1 MEKVSKKR
9 GKIITD
15 REELLVCQQYKD
27 GWTLRK
33 IATYANISQT
43 TVMAILRRREIP
55 LRNGK
60 QITEEQEKQVID
72 LYLSGGKIKEI
83 MSKTGVKSEQ
93 TIYRII
99 NNAGID
105 KRSCYLL
112 LLSMAFIKRPCR
124 NLAVIA

>member
-9 GKIITD
+9 RKIITD

-43 TVMAILRRREIP
+43 TVMAILRRREVS

-60 QITEEQEKQVID
+60 QITEEQEKQVVD
-72 LYLSGGKIKEI
+72 LYLSGEKIKEI
-83 MSKTGVKSEQ
+83 MSKTSVRSEQ

-99 NNAGID
+99 NNAGVD
-105 KRSCYLL
+105 KR
-112 LLSMAFIKRPCR
+112 RQ
-124 NLAVIA
+124 

>member
-15 REELLVCQQYKD
+15 REGLLVCQQYKD

-43 TVMAILRRREIP
+43 TVMAILRRREVS

-60 QITEEQEKQVID
+60 QITEEQEKQVVD
-72 LYLSGGKIKEI
+72 LYLSGEKIKEI
-83 MSKTGVKSEQ
+83 MSKTSVRSEQ

-99 NNAGID
+99 NNAGVD
-105 KRSCYLL
+105 KR
-112 LLSMAFIKRPCR
+112 R
-124 NLAVIA
+124 

>member
-43 TVMAILRRREIP
+43 TVMAILRRR
-55 LRNGK
+55 RS
-60 QITEEQEKQVID
+60 
-72 LYLSGGKIKEI
+72 LSG
-83 MSKTGVKSEQ
+83 TGNRSPKS
-93 TIYRII
+93 RK
-99 NNAGID
+99 N
-105 KRSCYLL
+105 R
-112 LLSMAFIKRPCR
+112 
-124 NLAVIA
+124 

>member
-43 TVMAILRRREIP
+43 TVMAILRRREVP

-60 QITEEQEKQVID
+60 QITKEQEKQVID
-72 LYLSGGKIKEI
+72 LYLSGEKIKEI
-83 MSKTGVKSEQ
+83 MSKTGIRSEQ

-99 NNAGID
+99 NNAGVD
-105 KRSCYLL
+105 KR
-112 LLSMAFIKRPCR
+112 R
-124 NLAVIA
+124 

>member
-1 MEKVSKKR
+1 MSKKR

-43 TVMAILRRREIP
+43 TVMAILRRREVS

-60 QITEEQEKQVID
+60 QITEEQEKQVVD
-72 LYLSGGKIKEI
+72 LYLSGEKIKEI
-83 MSKTGVKSEQ
+83 MSKTSVRSEQ

-99 NNAGID
+99 NNAGVD
-105 KRSCYLL
+105 KR
-112 LLSMAFIKRPCR
+112 R
-124 NLAVIA
+124 

>member
-1 MEKVSKKR
+1 MKTTIEKTVE
-9 GKIITD
+9 GFEN

-43 TVMAILRRREIP
+43 TVMAILRRREVS

-60 QITEEQEKQVID
+60 QITEEQEKQVVD
-72 LYLSGGKIKEI
+72 LYLSGEKIKEI
-83 MSKTGVKSEQ
+83 MSKTSVRSEQ

-99 NNAGID
+99 NNAGVD
-105 KRSCYLL
+105 KR
-112 LLSMAFIKRPCR
+112 RQ
-124 NLAVIA
+124 

>member
-1 MEKVSKKR
+1 MSKKR

-43 TVMAILRRREIP
+43 TVMAILRRREVS

-60 QITEEQEKQVID
+60 QITEEQEKQVVD
-72 LYLSGGKIKEI
+72 LYLSGEKIKEI
-83 MSKTGVKSEQ
+83 MSKTSVRSEQ

-99 NNAGID
+99 NNAGVD
-105 KRSCYLL
+105 KR
-112 LLSMAFIKRPCR
+112 RQ
-124 NLAVIA
+124 

>member
-15 REELLVCQQYKD
+15 RGELLVCQQYKD

-43 TVMAILRRREIP
+43 TVMAILRRREVS

-60 QITEEQEKQVID
+60 QITEEQEKQVVD
-72 LYLSGGKIKEI
+72 LYLSGEKIKEI
-83 MSKTGVKSEQ
+83 MSKTSVRSEQ

-99 NNAGID
+99 NNAGVD
-105 KRSCYLL
+105 KR
-112 LLSMAFIKRPCR
+112 RQ
-124 NLAVIA
+124 

>member
-72 LYLSGGKIKEI
+72 LSVRRKDQRDNVKNRGK
-83 MSKTGVKSEQ
+83 VRADDLQ
-93 TIYRII
+93 DHQQCWNR
-99 NNAGID
+99 
-105 KRSCYLL
+105 
-112 LLSMAFIKRPCR
+112 
-124 NLAVIA
+124 

>member
-60 QITEEQEKQVID
+60 QITEEQEKQVI
-72 LYLSGGKIKEI
+72 LLRYGLGGKAEYTQKQVAARLGI
-83 MSKTGVKSEQ
+83 SRSYVS
-93 TIYRII
+93 RIEK
-99 NNAGID
+99 NAIE
-105 KRSCYLL
+105 KLRLRFAAS
-112 LLSMAFIKRPCR
+112 
-124 NLAVIA
+124 

>member
-60 QITEEQEKQVID
+60 QITEEQERQVID

-105 KRSCYLL
+105 KR
-112 LLSMAFIKRPCR
+112 RR
-124 NLAVIA
+124 

>member
-43 TVMAILRRREIP
+43 TVMAILRRREVS

-60 QITEEQEKQVID
+60 QITEEQGKQVVD
-72 LYLSGGKIKEI
+72 LYLSGEKIKEI
-83 MSKTGVKSEQ
+83 MSKTSVRSEQ

-99 NNAGID
+99 NNAGVD
-105 KRSCYLL
+105 KR
-112 LLSMAFIKRPCR
+112 RQ
-124 NLAVIA
+124 

>member
-43 TVMAILRRREIP
+43 TVMAILRRREVP
-55 LRNGK
+55 FRNGK
-60 QITEEQEKQVID
+60 QITEEQEKQVVD
-72 LYLSGGKIKEI
+72 LYLSGDKIKEI

-105 KRSCYLL
+105 KR
-112 LLSMAFIKRPCR
+112 RR
-124 NLAVIA
+124 

>member
-9 GKIITD
+9 GIIITD

-43 TVMAILRRREIP
+43 TVMAILRRREVS

-60 QITEEQEKQVID
+60 QITEEQEKQVVD
-72 LYLSGGKIKEI
+72 LYLSGEKIKEI
-83 MSKTGVKSEQ
+83 MSKTSVRSEQ

-99 NNAGID
+99 NNAGVD
-105 KRSCYLL
+105 KR
-112 LLSMAFIKRPCR
+112 R
-124 NLAVIA
+124 

>member
-60 QITEEQEKQVID
+60 QITEEQEKQ
-72 LYLSGGKIKEI
+72 I

-105 KRSCYLL
+105 KR
-112 LLSMAFIKRPCR
+112 RR
-124 NLAVIA
+124 

>member
-1 MEKVSKKR
+1 MEKVSKIR
-9 GKIITD
+9 EKIITD

-43 TVMAILRRREIP
+43 TVMAILRRREVS

-60 QITEEQEKQVID
+60 QITEEQEKQVVD
-72 LYLSGGKIKEI
+72 LYLSGEKIKEI
-83 MSKTGVKSEQ
+83 MSKTSVRSEQ

-99 NNAGID
+99 NNAGVD
-105 KRSCYLL
+105 KR
-112 LLSMAFIKRPCR
+112 R
-124 NLAVIA
+124 

>member
-33 IATYANISQT
+33 IATYANISQA

-105 KRSCYLL
+105 KR
-112 LLSMAFIKRPCR
+112 R
-124 NLAVIA
+124 

>member
-72 LYLSGGKIKEI
+72 LYLSGGKIKVI

-105 KRSCYLL
+105 KR
-112 LLSMAFIKRPCR
+112 RR
-124 NLAVIA
+124 

>member
-15 REELLVCQQYKD
+15 REELLICQQYKD

-43 TVMAILRRREIP
+43 TVMAILRRREVS

-60 QITEEQEKQVID
+60 QITEEQEKQVVD
-72 LYLSGGKIKEI
+72 LYLSGEKIKEI
-83 MSKTGVKSEQ
+83 MSKTSVRSEQ

-99 NNAGID
+99 NNAGVD
-105 KRSCYLL
+105 KR
-112 LLSMAFIKRPCR
+112 R
-124 NLAVIA
+124 